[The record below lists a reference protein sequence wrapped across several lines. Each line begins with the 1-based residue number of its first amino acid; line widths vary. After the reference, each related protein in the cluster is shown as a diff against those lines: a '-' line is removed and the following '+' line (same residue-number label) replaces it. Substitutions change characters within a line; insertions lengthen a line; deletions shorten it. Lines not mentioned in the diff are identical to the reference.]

1 MLNAAA
7 CIKAN
12 KQNIY
17 QKGLSNQV
25 WYNHLHEHC
34 AITKKKKVS
43 CISRYQG
50 KATLI
55 NYVKKGKLGFC
66 F

>member
-34 AITKKKKVS
+34 AVTKKKS
-43 CISRYQG
+43 ELYQ
-50 KATLI
+50 
-55 NYVKKGKLGFC
+55 
-66 F
+66 

>member
-12 KQNIY
+12 EQNIY

-34 AITKKKKVS
+34 AITKKKKWAVS
-43 CISRYQG
+43 VDT
-50 KATLI
+50 K
-55 NYVKKGKLGFC
+55 VKQLQ
-66 F
+66 